1 MSIIGKVDSTYSV
14 NGGRVTRSV
23 PFTQQQRSIGAVLLL
38 LSCGFRQLRVMFVKK
53 DVRKIEEILVD
64 ETDKREVLR
73 LSKRAPEFE
82 GNITKLCCDSTPLMN
97 LRVLNLYN
105 NRLKNLEGIGIL
117 INVRIL

>member
-1 MSIIGKVDSTYSV
+1 
-14 NGGRVTRSV
+14 
-23 PFTQQQRSIGAVLLL
+23 
-38 LSCGFRQLRVMFVKK
+38 MFVKK

-117 INVRIL
+117 INSPLEEMNLGFNELETLPNEFVKLQSLEILWLDDNKFEIFPSCLCE

>member
-1 MSIIGKVDSTYSV
+1 M
-14 NGGRVTRSV
+14 
-23 PFTQQQRSIGAVLLL
+23 
-38 LSCGFRQLRVMFVKK
+38 KK

-117 INVRIL
+117 TDVRIL